1 MLATVNKLIDS
12 PISAAEIQRQTGV
25 VDSTIKKVRLGTLDV
40 SRIKYYNLKKL
51 YDYQVYLD
59 EENIKENTLNEFQQY
74 FNNLEQT
81 QMDYDKCQELFD
93 INSKIAV
100 RIREIVSD
108 SIDDPSKL
116 EEVNSYLELLRI
128 QDTSK

>member
-100 RIREIVSD
+100 RIREIVFD

-116 EEVNSYLELLRI
+116 EQVNSYLELLRI
-128 QDTSK
+128 QNVSK

>member
-116 EEVNSYLELLRI
+116 EQVNSYLELLRI
-128 QDTSK
+128 QNVSK

>member
-81 QMDYDKCQELFD
+81 QMDHDKCQELFD